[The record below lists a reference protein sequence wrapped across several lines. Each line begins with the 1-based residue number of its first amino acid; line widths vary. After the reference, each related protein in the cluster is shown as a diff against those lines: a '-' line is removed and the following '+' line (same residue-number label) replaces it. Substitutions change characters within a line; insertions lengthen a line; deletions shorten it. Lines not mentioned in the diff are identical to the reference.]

1 MKTSRIN
8 YSSSEEIKTPHA
20 YRSLNERLK
29 NNSVT

>member
-8 YSSSEEIKTPHA
+8 FSSDELKTSNA

-29 NNSVT
+29 AF